1 MGLVEKVL
9 AKYPYLAV
17 KRNGPHIVKKLN
29 SKFVYEYSI
38 EDGEYYGLNDTDRI
52 GLLLII
58 GASIPN
64 FDGIT
69 TDFLKYVGAR
79 EYGHHYTLDQ
89 NQVL

>member
-1 MGLVEKVL
+1 MG
-9 AKYPYLAV
+9 
-17 KRNGPHIVKKLN
+17 
-29 SKFVYEYSI
+29 S
-38 EDGEYYGLNDTDRI
+38 
-52 GLLLII
+52 LLII
-58 GASIPN
+58 YASIPN